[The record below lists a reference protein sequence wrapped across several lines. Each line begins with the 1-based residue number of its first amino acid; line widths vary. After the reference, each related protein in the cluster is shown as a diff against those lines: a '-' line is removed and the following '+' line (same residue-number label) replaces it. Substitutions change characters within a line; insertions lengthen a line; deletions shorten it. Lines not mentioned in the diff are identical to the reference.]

1 MAIYVAIRKVASYA
15 EFFEYSFGPTE
26 ENMGRLRINKF
37 SGDIMIIEE
46 VSGDLTQFNS
56 IRAIRRLTLHF
67 REKEFPDIT
76 CFAS

>member
-1 MAIYVAIRKVASYA
+1 MP

-26 ENMGRLRINKF
+26 ENMGRLRINKV
-37 SGDIMIIEE
+37 SGEITILEE
-46 VSGDLTQFNS
+46 VPGDHTQFNS
-56 IRAIRRLTLHF
+56 IRAIRKLTLHF